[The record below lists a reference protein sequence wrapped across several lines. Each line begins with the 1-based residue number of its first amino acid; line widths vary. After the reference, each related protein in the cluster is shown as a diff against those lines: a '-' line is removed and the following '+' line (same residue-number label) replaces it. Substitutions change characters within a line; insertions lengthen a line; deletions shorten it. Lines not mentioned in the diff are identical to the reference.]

1 MKEENYINKKEC
13 IRRGYIRKNGYIYK
27 MSLLDKY
34 AQKGWL
40 EYGNPRFSKDDRL
53 RAARRFQSDYEM
65 SHFASVGISGT
76 HEKIDLQTQKPI
88 DIEAICKARENYF
101 AAIKQIP
108 EEFLPIVRA
117 VCLENRELKI
127 DRKEHN
133 RRRSEMVYAQ
143 RRDLCRGLD
152 RLISFYW
159 SIKFE

>member
-88 DIEAICKARENYF
+88 DIEAIFKT
-101 AAIKQIP
+101 
-108 EEFLPIVRA
+108 LV
-117 VCLENRELKI
+117 I
-127 DRKEHN
+127 DF
-133 RRRSEMVYAQ
+133 
-143 RRDLCRGLD
+143 D
-152 RLISFYW
+152 ISF
-159 SIKFE
+159 SIVSLKLIKSIVSVLLSIVN